1 MKVLIAVLFGASL
14 WAQEVNNAFTLEKER
29 VLGKQIAADIRQQ
42 STPFGNP
49 VVDAYLQ
56 RVGNTLTSRIPDEA
70 HAYTFEAVITRQVR
84 VDPIPLPGGH
94 ILIPINFLL
103 SVQDEAEFTCML
115 GHSIAHIALRHGFLS
130 RRGPGSTPLVFVA
143 SHTDPQQLLIPKGLW
158 GTQRNN
164 ELDADKFGLELA
176 ARSGYDP
183 SACRRYVE
191 RTQPPIPPIGR
202 CRHGSC
208 GSKKWTNFSTPCPSR
223 HFRQAMSSCKCRRRF
238 VQQWGEPRRLVRPP
252 CAARSRAK
260 VGPMTSSQ
268 DENEPGT
275 HPVG

>member
-1 MKVLIAVLFGASL
+1 MKRSSSQARPHFRLLAMKALIAVLFGASL
-14 WAQEVNNAFTLEKER
+14 WAQEVNNAFTLERER

-191 RTQPPIPPIGR
+191 RTQPATSSDRPLPTRKSRLEKMDELLNSLPVT
-202 CRHGSC
+202 S
-208 GSKKWTNFSTPCPSR
+208 FPSSDE
-223 HFRQAMSSCKCRRRF
+223 FLQVQAAVRSGMARAEKT
-238 VQQWGEPRRLVRPP
+238 RPP
-252 CAARSRAK
+252 TLRRPESR
-260 VGPMTSSQ
+260 
-268 DENEPGT
+268 
-275 HPVG
+275 